1 MVHDLRTRQLRR
13 TSLEMWPSES
23 QGRSTTAHDH
33 RTRPPRPPHTNHR
46 APTEPSTASPDH
58 PPQPTEPHPTT
69 SCTRSGS
76 EGRRAHPGSLLGR
89 CRHRAD
95 TCAQRVEPLSVSRD
109 THSGNP
115 QWQPQQPGRAAVP
128 PACASP
134 GSRLRTGHHPWQF
147 PCLNFASACPRGG
160 PQKCSKARNHG
171 IETSS
176 LLLLTQRKLFSRL
189 QLDSHERCAACQPY
203 FHAMNTHTI
212 TPLHHLTGM
221 TTSAQLIGGGQ

>member
-1 MVHDLRTRQLRR
+1 MGSSPSFKINVARSRYALPQICKIGWSHRGTFGGERRLRAAACRLSCVACTQSAGSRAR
-13 TSLEMWPSES
+13 EMIWCMISARVNCVAPRWKCGHRNRKED
-23 QGRSTTAHDH
+23 RPLHTTTARDHRDH
-33 RTRPPRPPHTNHR
+33 RTRTTEPRLSPRP
-46 APTEPSTASPDH
+46 SPDH

-134 GSRLRTGHHPWQF
+134 GSRLRTGHHP
-147 PCLNFASACPRGG
+147 PSTSPR
-160 PQKCSKARNHG
+160 PQ
-171 IETSS
+171 SS
-176 LLLLTQRKLFSRL
+176 
-189 QLDSHERCAACQPY
+189 
-203 FHAMNTHTI
+203 TH
-212 TPLHHLTGM
+212 
-221 TTSAQLIGGGQ
+221 